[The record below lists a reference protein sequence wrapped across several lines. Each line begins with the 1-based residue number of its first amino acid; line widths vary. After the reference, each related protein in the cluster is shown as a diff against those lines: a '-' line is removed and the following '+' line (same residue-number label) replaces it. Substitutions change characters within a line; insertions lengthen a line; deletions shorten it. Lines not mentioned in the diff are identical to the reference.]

1 MYKRQPYNGLSA
13 FAIVILLILT
23 IYVWIKFFPKSKIG
37 KSLTLNDVID
47 ESASYAESD
56 LKIGDEGVAISTLRP
71 AGIALIND
79 QRLDVISDSSW
90 VEKDSKIRV
99 IDVQKGHIEVEKI

>member
-1 MYKRQPYNGLSA
+1 M
-13 FAIVILLILT
+13 
-23 IYVWIKFFPKSKIG
+23 
-37 KSLTLNDVID
+37 
-47 ESASYAESD
+47 
-56 LKIGDEGVAISTLRP
+56 AISTLRP